1 MKYVCTVCGHVYDEE
16 AEKVPF
22 SSLPPQWTCP
32 RCGAEKAMFDPLEE
46 KKERGNDGS
55 TNESPEQGQGK
66 TKLSAGALAA
76 VFSNLARGCEK
87 QYKAEEAELF
97 AKIAAFYT
105 SLSDDD
111 DTDASPES
119 LAALAQEDISSTYPA
134 ARKTAE
140 NKMDRGALRICTWG
154 EKVTRIARSL
164 LSQYRK
170 GGEEL
175 LRESEVWLCTV
186 CGFVYIGRK
195 PPELCPVCK
204 VPSWKFTNVEGG
216 EM

>member
-1 MKYVCTVCGHVYDEE
+1 MKYVCTVCGYVYDEE
-16 AEKVPF
+16 VEKVPF

-46 KKERGNDGS
+46 KKERGYDGRE
-55 TNESPEQGQGK
+55 NESTEQGQGE
-66 TKLSAGALAA
+66 TKLSDGVLAA
-76 VFSNLARGCEK
+76 IFSNLARGCEK
-87 QYKAEEAELF
+87 QYRAEEARLF

-105 SLSDDD
+105 SLSDN
-111 DTDASPES
+111 DTDASSET
-119 LAALAQEDISSTYPA
+119 LEALIGQDISQTYPA

-140 NKMDRGALRICTWG
+140 ENRDRGALRICTWG

-175 LRESEVWLCTV
+175 LKESEVWLCTV

-204 VPSWKFTNVEGG
+204 VPSWKFKSVDGG
-216 EM
+216 EI

>member
-1 MKYVCTVCGHVYDEE
+1 MKYVCTVCGFVHDEE
-16 AEKVPF
+16 AEKFSF

-46 KKERGNDGS
+46 KNERKYECSG
-55 TNESPEQGQGK
+55 NESTEQGQGE
-66 TKLSAGALAA
+66 TKLSYGVLAA
-76 VFSNLARGCEK
+76 IFSNLARGCEK
-87 QYKAEEAELF
+87 QYKPSQAELF

-111 DTDASPES
+111 TDASSES
-119 LAALAQEDISSTYPA
+119 LEAAIGQDISLTYPA

-140 NKMDRGALRICTWG
+140 ENKDRGALRICTWG

-186 CGFVYIGRK
+186 CGFVYIGSK

-204 VPSWKFTNVEGG
+204 VPSWKFKSVDGG
-216 EM
+216 EI

>member
-46 KKERGNDGS
+46 KKEREYDGRE
-55 TNESPEQGQGK
+55 NESTEQGQGE
-66 TKLSAGALAA
+66 TKLSDGVLAA
-76 VFSNLARGCEK
+76 IFSNLARGCEK
-87 QYKAEEAELF
+87 QYRAEEARLF

-105 SLSDDD
+105 SLSDN
-111 DTDASPES
+111 DTDASSET
-119 LAALAQEDISSTYPA
+119 LEALIGQDISQTYPA

-140 NKMDRGALRICTWG
+140 ENRDRGALRICTWG

-175 LRESEVWLCTV
+175 LKESEVWLCTV
-186 CGFVYIGRK
+186 CGFV
-195 PPELCPVCK
+195 CD
-204 VPSWKFTNVEGG
+204 STH
-216 EM
+216 

>member
-1 MKYVCTVCGHVYDEE
+1 M
-16 AEKVPF
+16 
-22 SSLPPQWTCP
+22 
-32 RCGAEKAMFDPLEE
+32 
-46 KKERGNDGS
+46 
-55 TNESPEQGQGK
+55 
-66 TKLSAGALAA
+66 LAA

-140 NKMDRGALRICTWG
+140 DKMDRGALRICTWG

-204 VPSWKFTNVEGG
+204 VPSWKFKSVEGG
-216 EM
+216 EL

>member
-1 MKYVCTVCGHVYDEE
+1 MKYICTVCGYVHDEE
-16 AEKVPF
+16 TEKVSF

-32 RCGAEKAMFDPLEE
+32 RCDAEKAMFDPLEE
-46 KKERGNDGS
+46 KKERGYDGRETES
-55 TNESPEQGQGK
+55 TEQGQGE
-66 TKLSAGALAA
+66 TKLSDGVLAA
-76 VFSNLARGCEK
+76 IFSNLVRGCEK
-87 QYKAEEAELF
+87 QYRTEEARLF

-105 SLSDDD
+105 SLSDN
-111 DTDASPES
+111 DTDASSET
-119 LAALAQEDISSTYPA
+119 LEALIGQDISQTYPA

-140 NKMDRGALRICTWG
+140 ENRDRGALRICTWG

-175 LRESEVWLCTV
+175 LKESEVWLCTV

-204 VPSWKFTNVEGG
+204 VPSWKFKSVDGG
-216 EM
+216 EI